1 MFGRDRSPLPGLR
14 WPLILLIVAVG
25 LTSWQ
30 HRAHRIGRESP
41 PERVGKAVVWPLQAV
56 FTRAFNWSHDIAV
69 SISGARVLAQRVREL
84 EDRVAELETEKL
96 MLHEYYLEN
105 KDLKDKLG
113 ELIQGREKGMAARV
127 IGESSSAGG
136 PIITIETTA
145 GGTLAV
151 GDTVKTQQGLLGRVV
166 FARGRRGDV
175 MLLTHRDHA
184 VAAVIQ
190 RSPRERGMVYPMS
203 RGVGGEHLLKME
215 KLRGADVREGD
226 VVLTS
231 DLSDIY
237 PPGVRIGTVIQ
248 VETAP
253 ASKRAFRALIRPAAD
268 FENIRYVWVVR

>member
-1 MFGRDRSPLPGLR
+1 MLGRDRSVLPGLR
-14 WPLILLIVAVG
+14 WPLILLVAAVA
-25 LTSWQ
+25 LTVWQ
-30 HRAHRIGRESP
+30 HRAHRTGNQSP
-41 PERVGKAVVWPLQAV
+41 PERVAKAIVWPLQAV
-56 FTRAFNWSHDIAV
+56 FSRAFNWTHDLAASV
-69 SISGARVLAQRVREL
+69 VRARALAQRVREL
-84 EDRVAELETEKL
+84 EDQVAALETEKL
-96 MLHEYYLEN
+96 TLHEHYLEN

-113 ELIQGREKGMAARV
+113 ELIEGQAKGMAARV

-136 PIITIETTA
+136 PIITIETT
-145 GGTLAV
+145 GGSALAV
-151 GDTVKTQQGLLGRVV
+151 GDTVKTQQGLLGRVIH
-166 FARGRRGDV
+166 AQSKRGDV

-190 RSPRERGMVYPMS
+190 RLPRERGMVYPLT
-203 RGVGGEHLLKME
+203 RGGGGEHLLKME

-253 ASKRAFRALIRPAAD
+253 ASKRAFRAIIKPAAD
-268 FENIRYVWVVR
+268 FDNIRYVWVVR